1 MPFVAK
7 TPESQLGRTDSK
19 NPETT
24 CRGIT
29 SGGRP
34 CRRPLTAAAP
44 GGSPPAPSPA
54 RLKRAKNRLHVEDD
68 PSDPDLYCWQHKDQ
82 AASSAHSSPGP
93 RRTDKPILESR
104 ESVDTLIDRLGI
116 VEQQQKQSGG
126 RKTSGAVRP
135 SEKEDHPQQYPQQQQ
150 QQQPYQKKKTRSIF
164 CCCFSIP
171 IHEDDEEEEAA
182 QPQPPQRPKPRP
194 IQSAPTP
201 LPGTTK
207 PYPPSSSRPG
217 SSSLAPPSS
226 SGGPR
231 SRRPSQTSQFMAL
244 IPGHTSPQTAS
255 QLLAELAKPP
265 SAQDEPGYIYIFWL
279 TPESAG
285 AKPPTDAARS
295 LLASSGS
302 DSRSGGSSHLRPV
315 DAQRQRRPSDV
326 VANFAASSRSGGAA
340 GSSRSRG
347 GAGAKDDGGGKNKPK
362 TILLKIGRASNVHRR
377 LTEWQRQ
384 CGYDLDLIR
393 YYPYVPSSSQQQ
405 SSANTPAGSRTAS
418 FSSTNRRVS
427 GGSRPSSSNANNN
440 NNNNSGSG
448 DGVRK
453 TPHSHKVERL
463 VHIELTGL
471 GLRAYDGA
479 GGDGSGG
486 GACEACGRTHREWFE
501 VEASRQGIS
510 VVDEIV
516 RRWCDWDEG
525 RL

>member
-1 MPFVAK
+1 MPWVAN

-34 CRRPLTAAAP
+34 CRRPLTSSPDGAP
-44 GGSPPAPSPA
+44 VPSPA
-54 RLKRAKNRLHVEDD
+54 RAKRAQNRLRVDD

-82 AASSAHSSPGP
+82 ASSSAHSSPGP
-93 RRTDKPILESR
+93 RRSERPILESR

-116 VEQQQKQSGG
+116 VEK
-126 RKTSGAVRP
+126 
-135 SEKEDHPQQYPQQQQ
+135 QQQQ
-150 QQQPYQKKKTRSIF
+150 QQQQGGRKSSGHKASGQGAVQAGGKEEVSEQHHFQQRPSFRKKTRSIF

-171 IHEDDEEEEAA
+171 IHEDEEAEEA
-182 QPQPPQRPKPRP
+182 EQPQPPPRPKPRP
-194 IQSAPTP
+194 VQSAPAP
-201 LPGTTK
+201 LPAK

-226 SGGPR
+226 GGR
-231 SRRPSQTSQFMAL
+231 SRRPSQTSQFMSL

-302 DSRSGGSSHLRPV
+302 DSKNSGSHLRPV

-326 VANFAASSRSGGAA
+326 VANFAASSARGG
-340 GSSRSRG
+340 GGQGSRSRG
-347 GAGAKDDGGGKNKPK
+347 AAGKDDGGKNGKPK

-384 CGYDLDLIR
+384 CGYELDLIR
-393 YYPYVPSSSQQQ
+393 YYPYVPSSSAASQ
-405 SSANTPAGSRTAS
+405 SNTPAGSRPS
-418 FSSTNRRVS
+418 SSSTNRRTS
-427 GGSRPSSSNANNN
+427 GGAGSRPSSSSNANANN
-440 NNNNSGSG
+440 S

-471 GLRAYDGA
+471 GLRAYGGA
-479 GGDGSGG
+479 GGDGGGG

-501 VEASRQGIS
+501 VEASRDGIRL
-510 VVDEIV
+510 VDEVV